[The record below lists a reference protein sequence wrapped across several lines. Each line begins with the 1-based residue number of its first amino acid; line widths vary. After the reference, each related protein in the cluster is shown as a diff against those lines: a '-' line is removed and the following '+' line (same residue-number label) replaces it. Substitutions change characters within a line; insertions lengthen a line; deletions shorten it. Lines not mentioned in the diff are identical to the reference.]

1 MDWTSLKCQSQG
13 GQWSVGQKTIEVY
26 NIESHDIYRSPQE
39 PGFVSWVNLWK
50 ETDGT
55 LKCAFI
61 EATGDPAFWPP
72 TYNFNSPGI
81 EYYIKTL
88 VSRDDGATWTDTGW
102 DDHYDSFW
110 DMNPDHHWRR
120 TVLMPDGSLLR
131 TLGRSYGET
140 QSQAWYAYDGKLEG
154 KEHDDLPKSFP
165 FSKTEQ
171 LTHPRTTVVER
182 STDGGQTWQE
192 VSRPP
197 IAHNSCLLRCR
208 DGRLL
213 VTGRSEA
220 KTGAIRRTT
229 SSPDSGGVV
238 VWESLDDGHSWSE
251 PCPVVSAKAMGLES
265 FSNENDL
272 VELSDGR
279 LLLVCGNHWGGPRV
293 VQAYLT
299 RTAPGQYEATDVKF
313 TPMPNTHYPF
323 LLKCS
328 DGAIWYAC
336 VNSHFVTLDEGK
348 TWQKHDTLCNSY
360 YPQMVEIEP
369 GCILNIT
376 HYGCG
381 DSAFPHPHDVSIR
394 QTRFNYRRADVLE
407 QSDAEA
413 PLALSV
419 VDTPP
424 SSDSHVHTWVRA
436 DGYSGL
442 AFRVQPNMA
451 NYYVYMLQ
459 MELPEDGEVIDAFH
473 LLGKVENDQL
483 TILRR
488 RYVGQIALGAWVQMQ
503 IRTEGDLLQ
512 GAVQP
517 GSAYYL
523 SIRDDSLQEGSV
535 GVVTAAST
543 GAFKVLDF
551 APLAQLIR
559 DTWWR

>member
-1 MDWTSLKCQSQG
+1 MNWASLKCQSQG
-13 GQWSVGQKTIEVY
+13 GQWCVGQKITEVY
-26 NIESHDIYRSPQE
+26 DIESHDIYRSPQE

-50 ETDGT
+50 ERDGT

-88 VSRDDGATWTDTGW
+88 VSQDNGTTWTDTGW

-110 DMNPDHHWRR
+110 DMNSDHHWRR
-120 TVLMPDGSLLR
+120 TVLMPDGLLLR
-131 TLGRSYGET
+131 TLGRSYGEP

-154 KEHDDLPKSFP
+154 KEHDGRLHKSFP

-171 LTHPRTTVVER
+171 LTHPRTTVVEQ

-192 VSRPP
+192 VTRSVVS
-197 IAHNSCLLRCR
+197 HNSCLLRCR
-208 DGRLL
+208 DGRL
-213 VTGRSEA
+213 VV
-220 KTGAIRRTT
+220 T
-229 SSPDSGGVV
+229 SSPEGVV
-238 VWESLDDGHSWSE
+238 LWESLDEGRSWSE
-251 PCPVVSAKAMGLES
+251 GCVVIPRGSMGLERL
-265 FSNENDL
+265 SNENEINENEI

-279 LLLVCGNHWGGPRV
+279 LLLVGRTEGPHT
-293 VQAYLT
+293 VQAHLT
-299 RTAPGQYEATDVKF
+299 RTGPGQYDTADIKF
-313 TPMPNTHYPF
+313 GPGPHSGYPF
-323 LLKCS
+323 LLQCL
-328 DGAIWYAC
+328 DGAIWYAGDG
-336 VNSHFVTLDEGK
+336 SHFVTLDEGINWEEHQI
-348 TWQKHDTLCNSY
+348 TGSY

-369 GCILNIT
+369 GCLLNIT

-407 QSDAEA
+407 QSDAET

-424 SSDSHVHTWVRA
+424 SSDSHMHTWVRA
-436 DGYSGL
+436 DGHSGI
-442 AFRVQPNMA
+442 AFRVQPGPPA
-451 NYYVYMLQ
+451 SYYVYMLQ
-459 MELPEDGEVIDAFH
+459 MELPEAGEVEAGQKVDAFH

-523 SIRDDSLQEGSV
+523 AVRDDSLQEGSV

-543 GAFKVLDF
+543 GAFKVLEF
-551 APLAQLIR
+551 APLPQLIR
-559 DTWWR
+559 NTWWR